1 MQSAHLGLGTD
12 GYWMMELHELPAT
25 QLLALF
31 ASRELSPLEYYDHLL
46 AHIERWEPS
55 IGALYAFNPQ
65 RVRAQARASSERWS
79 KGAPRG
85 WLDGV
90 PVTLKELIATQ
101 GDCIPQGSRA
111 SSLIAATADAP
122 PAARMRESG
131 AIILGKTT
139 VPDFGMLS
147 SGLSSFHGIT
157 RNPWDIRC
165 NPGGSSS
172 GAAAA
177 AAAGYGPLHVG
188 TDIGGS
194 VRLPAGW
201 CGLVG
206 FKPTLGRIPIDPY
219 YTGRCAGPMT
229 RTVDDC
235 ALMMGY
241 LAQPDA
247 RDATSLAAQA
257 LDWNLQAPS
266 MQGLKIGLMLD
277 PGCGFQPDNE
287 VCEAVRQAARLFEA
301 NGAHVELIGP
311 VMDRRLL
318 DGLDD
323 FWRARQLSQLQALST
338 EQRAKVLPYIEDW
351 AAPAA
356 KMSAV
361 QAVEGFNQ
369 TFEIRRRCAAVFE
382 DLDLVLSPTNQVSSF
397 PAEWPSPGNDPRQPF
412 EHIVFTVPWNMGEQ
426 PALSINCGFT
436 SEGMPIGLQM
446 IAPRFSDQWLLKCA
460 KAYENWRGP
469 IKHWPSAPP
478 R

>member
-1 MQSAHLGLGTD
+1 MSDLQDLSA
-12 GYWMMELHELPAT
+12 A
-25 QLLALF
+25 QLLAMY
-31 ASRELSPLEYYDHLL
+31 ASRTLSPLEYYDHLL

-55 IGALYAFNPQ
+55 IAALYAFDPQ
-65 RVRAQARASSERWS
+65 RVLEQAHASSERWS
-79 KGAPRG
+79 KGAPNG
-85 WLDGV
+85 ALDGV
-90 PVTLKELIATQ
+90 PVTLKELIATV
-101 GDCIPQGSRA
+101 GDCIPQGSA
-111 SSLIAATADAP
+111 ATALVAATADAP
-122 PAARMRESG
+122 PAARLREAG

-157 RNPWDIRC
+157 RNPWDLEQ
-165 NPGGSSS
+165 NPGGSSA

-206 FKPTLGRIPIDPY
+206 FKPSLGRIPIDPY

-229 RTVDDC
+229 RTVEDC
-235 ALMMGY
+235 ALMMRY
-241 LAQPDA
+241 LAQADS
-247 RDATSLAAQA
+247 RDATSLPPQA
-257 LDWNLQAPS
+257 LDWSLATPS
-266 MQGLKIGLMLD
+266 FKGLKIGLMLD
-277 PGCGFQPDNE
+277 PGCGLQPE
-287 VCEAVRQAARLFEA
+287 AQVCDAVRNAAQLFAEH
-301 NGAHVELIGP
+301 GAEVRLIGP
-311 VMDRRLL
+311 LMDRQLL

-323 FWRARQLSQLQALST
+323 FWRARQLSQLQTLSAA
-338 EQRAKVLPYIEDW
+338 QRERVLPYIEDW

-356 KMSAV
+356 TMSAV

-369 TFEIRRRCAAVFE
+369 TFEIRRRCARLFG

-397 PAEWPSPGNDPRQPF
+397 PAHWPSPSNDPRQPF
-412 EHIVFTVPWNMGEQ
+412 EHIVFTLPWNMGEQ

-436 SEGMPIGLQM
+436 DQGMPIGLQM
-446 IAPRFSDQWLLKCA
+446 IAPRFADQWLLQCA
-460 KAYENWRGP
+460 KAYEDWRGP
-469 IKHWPSAPP
+469 IKHWPTAPS

>member
-1 MQSAHLGLGTD
+1 MTQ
-12 GYWMMELHELPAT
+12 LHDLPAA

-31 ASRELSPLEYYDHLL
+31 ASRQLSPLDYYDHLL
-46 AHIERWEPS
+46 AHIERWEPR

-65 RVRAQARASSERWS
+65 RIREQARASTERWN
-79 KGAPRG
+79 RG
-85 WLDGV
+85 VPQGMLDGV
-90 PVTLKELIATQ
+90 PVTIKELIATQ
-101 GDCIPQGSRA
+101 GDCIPLGS
-111 SSLIAATADAP
+111 AATTLVPATEDAP
-122 PAARMRESG
+122 PAARLREAG

-157 RNPWDIRC
+157 RNPWDVSQ

-201 CGLVG
+201 CALVG

-229 RTVDDC
+229 RTVEDC
-235 ALMMGY
+235 ALMMRY
-241 LAQPDA
+241 LAQPDP
-247 RDATSLAAQA
+247 RDATSLAPQP
-257 LDWNLQAPS
+257 LDWNLQTPS
-266 MQGLKIGLMLD
+266 ITGLRIGLMLD
-277 PGCGFQPDNE
+277 PGCGLQPEDE
-287 VCEAVRQAARLFEA
+287 VCDAVRNAAQLFA
-301 NGAHVELIGP
+301 AHGAQVRLIGP
-311 VMDRRLL
+311 LMDRPLL

-323 FWRARQLSQLQALST
+323 FWRARQLSQLQTLSPA
-338 EQRAKVLPYIEDW
+338 QRGKVLPYIEDW
-351 AAPAA
+351 AATAA
-356 KMSAV
+356 GMGAV

-369 TFEIRRRCAAVFE
+369 TFEIRRRCARVFG
-382 DLDLVLSPTNQVSSF
+382 DLDLVLSPTNQVSRF

-436 SEGMPIGLQM
+436 AQGMPIGLQM
-446 IAPRFSDQWLLKCA
+446 IAPRFADQWLLQCA
-460 KAYENWRGP
+460 KAYEEWRGP
-469 IKHWPSAPP
+469 IEGWPSVP
-478 R
+478 RDR